1 LLTATGW
8 LFEPSEHPHIGK
20 NMRRFFKKFGK
31 SDGVLVAYLPS
42 EKNEGLA
49 LWRMEHRDGDEED
62 LDENDVIKGATL
74 MNR

>member
-1 LLTATGW
+1 
-8 LFEPSEHPHIGK
+8 
-20 NMRRFFKKFGK
+20 MRRFFKKFGK
-31 SDGVLVAYLPS
+31 SDGVLVAYLPA